1 MNTGTSLLIRFSSQ
15 VFTLY
20 LARFDSDCSWQFTIG
35 AVSMNSVERLNRIE
49 FELGLPRFDYL
60 AKIFSIQNYIILRSF
75 QFDFVFLIG
84 EYLSTSRRP
93 YLKKYFKTGYIHIIL
108 FLAKRYQT
116 IVVNLKY

>member
-60 AKIFSIQNYIILRSF
+60 AKIFSIQNYVILRSF

-93 YLKKYFKTGYIHIIL
+93 YLKKYFKTGYIHIKL